1 MKYQNKMLIN
11 GQFVNGE
18 GNEENILNP
27 VNAEILVQ
35 IKEAALNQV
44 RLAVDSAEDAFNS
57 WGKTTPAERSEL
69 LLKLAD
75 KIDQNSET
83 LARLESLNCGKPFQA
98 ALEDELPAIV
108 DTFRFFA
115 GAARCMTGSA
125 ANEYLPNFTSMI
137 RRDPI
142 GVVGSIT
149 PWNYPL
155 MMAAW
160 KIAPAIAAGNTV
172 VLKPSEMTP
181 LSTLKAAEYFAEIFP
196 PGVIN
201 IIVGRGNTV
210 GAALASHPKVRLI
223 SLTGDISTGK
233 KVLQAASDNLKKTHL
248 ELGGKAPV
256 IVFDDADLKEVIE
269 NVRTFGYYN
278 AGQDCTAPCRI
289 YASSK
294 IYENLVADLSS
305 AVSNIKSGG
314 QDEKGVEM
322 GPLISERQQE
332 RVAGFV
338 KRAAE
343 LNHIEI
349 TTGGQIDKGIGFF
362 FQPTVIAGALQ
373 EDEITQ
379 KEVFGPVVSVTR
391 FTDPEQAIDWA
402 NDSEYGLAS
411 SVWSKDIAKAMK
423 VSARLQYGCT
433 WINTHFML
441 TTEMPHGGL
450 KASGY
455 GKDMSVYALED
466 YTVIRHVM
474 INLQ

>member
-1 MKYQNKMLIN
+1 MKYQKKMLIN

-44 RLAVDSAEDAFNS
+44 QLAVDSAEDAFNS

-289 YASSK
+289 YASAK

-349 TTGGQIDKGIGFF
+349 TTGGQIGKGTGFF

>member
-294 IYENLVADLSS
+294 IYENLVADLPS

-349 TTGGQIDKGIGFF
+349 TTGGQIDKGTGFF

>member
-27 VNAEILVQ
+27 VNTEILVQ

-44 RLAVDSAEDAFNS
+44 QLAVDSAEDAFNS

-294 IYENLVADLSS
+294 IYENLVLS
-305 AVSNIKSGG
+305 
-314 QDEKGVEM
+314 
-322 GPLISERQQE
+322 LI
-332 RVAGFV
+332 
-338 KRAAE
+338 
-343 LNHIEI
+343 HI
-349 TTGGQIDKGIGFF
+349 
-362 FQPTVIAGALQ
+362 
-373 EDEITQ
+373 
-379 KEVFGPVVSVTR
+379 
-391 FTDPEQAIDWA
+391 
-402 NDSEYGLAS
+402 
-411 SVWSKDIAKAMK
+411 
-423 VSARLQYGCT
+423 
-433 WINTHFML
+433 
-441 TTEMPHGGL
+441 
-450 KASGY
+450 
-455 GKDMSVYALED
+455 
-466 YTVIRHVM
+466 
-474 INLQ
+474 

>member
-1 MKYQNKMLIN
+1 MKYQKKMLIN

-44 RLAVDSAEDAFNS
+44 QLAVDSAEDAFNS

-98 ALEDELPAIV
+98 ALEDELPAIA

-332 RVAGFV
+332 RVACFV

-349 TTGGQIDKGIGFF
+349 TTGGQIDKGTGFF

-455 GKDMSVYALED
+455 GKDMSVFALED

>member
-44 RLAVDSAEDAFNS
+44 RLAVDSAEDSFNS

-289 YASSK
+289 YASAK
-294 IYENLVADLSS
+294 IYENLVADLSR

-349 TTGGQIDKGIGFF
+349 TTGGQIDKGTGFF